1 MALNDTVKADTYK
14 NYLLTNYPESEYAK
28 LISNPNY
35 YKELKKKTAVLEV
48 FYENTYRAYLN
59 KQYADVI
66 ERKEESDALF
76 PNSKLAPKFSLLKAM
91 AVGKTKTVQEFELA
105 LEDVIRNHPK
115 DSVATRAKEIL
126 DFMHGKNIKELPK
139 DTSSTTSTLQNLI
152 DSTTKYVFVPDIK
165 QYYLILYKNNSLNTP
180 DVINRIK
187 GFNNVNYTTD
197 KLEVKN
203 GNIDLTYQY
212 IMVTEFA
219 TTKAAMD
226 YYTAILKSPQVLG
239 ENDPSKVFYFV
250 ISQDNLAQLARS
262 KNISA
267 YSLFFQ
273 KNYLQ

>member
-1 MALNDTVKADTYK
+1 MCSV
-14 NYLLTNYPESEYAK
+14 SC
-28 LISNPNY
+28 S
-35 YKELKKKTAVLEV
+35 V
-48 FYENTYRAYLN
+48 
-59 KQYADVI
+59 KQYVILKDVDI
-66 ERKEESDALF
+66 LKR
-76 PNSKLAPKFSLLKAM
+76 NS
-91 AVGKTKTVQEFELA
+91 
-105 LEDVIRNHPK
+105 
-115 DSVATRAKEIL
+115 
-126 DFMHGKNIKELPK
+126 
-139 DTSSTTSTLQNLI
+139 
-152 DSTTKYVFVPDIK
+152 
-165 QYYLILYKNNSLNTP
+165 
-180 DVINRIK
+180 K

-239 ENDPSKVFYFV
+239 ESDPSKVFYFV

>member
-1 MALNDTVKADTYK
+1 
-14 NYLLTNYPESEYAK
+14 
-28 LISNPNY
+28 
-35 YKELKKKTAVLEV
+35 
-48 FYENTYRAYLN
+48 
-59 KQYADVI
+59 
-66 ERKEESDALF
+66 
-76 PNSKLAPKFSLLKAM
+76 M
-91 AVGKTKTVQEFELA
+91 AVGKTKTAQEFELA

-139 DTSSTTSTLQNLI
+139 DTSTSTSTLQNLI

-187 GFNNVNYTTD
+187 GFNNVNYTSD

-219 TTKAAMD
+219 TSTAAMD
-226 YYTAILKSPQVLG
+226 YYEAILKSPQVLG
-239 ENDPSKVFYFV
+239 ESDPSKVFYFV